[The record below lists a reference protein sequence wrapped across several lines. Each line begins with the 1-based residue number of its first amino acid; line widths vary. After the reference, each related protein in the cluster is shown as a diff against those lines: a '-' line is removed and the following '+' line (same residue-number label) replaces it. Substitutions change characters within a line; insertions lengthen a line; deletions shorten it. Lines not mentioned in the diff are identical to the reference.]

1 MIHHGDEPALG
12 QAKGGLASDQVGS
25 YAEGE
30 VPAGF
35 AEGEWIQSN

>member
-25 YAEGE
+25 YAEE